1 MWKDGGNFGKRG
13 YTLVE
18 MLTVLFIVGML
29 VAIVLGS
36 ARYATQLSRRSG
48 AKTDLHFLADALDRY
63 ALVFGTYP
71 DVDSI
76 TNLVRY
82 SRQTLNKG
90 STYRFKNLLPPGF
103 SGIDPWG
110 APYRYVLQRV
120 ENHEEELPLY
130 QLASNGPDGEEGTDD
145 DLAYP

>member
-1 MWKDGGNFGKRG
+1 MRIDCGNCGKRG

-36 ARYATQLSRRSG
+36 ARYAMQLTRRSG
-48 AKTDLHFLADALDRY
+48 AKADLHFLADALDRY

-71 DVDSI
+71 DVDSV
-76 TNLVRY
+76 TNLVAY
-82 SRQTLNKG
+82 SRQTLNKS
-90 STYRFKNLLPPGF
+90 STYRVGNLLPPGF

-110 APYRYVLQRV
+110 SPYRYELQRIGG
-120 ENHEEELPLY
+120 HEEELPLY
-130 QLASNGPDGEEGTDD
+130 QLAWDGPAGKEGTDD
-145 DLAYP
+145 DLTYP